1 MRSQSYFVRNE
12 LADPT
17 AAYSLHGDS
26 WLAAIFGRPV
36 WRVDVKGGG
45 DGLSA
50 LKIAGSVF
58 AYAKCEASRVDEVVA
73 LSNFGFR
80 VVDTGL
86 TLGGTVSAGSWS
98 RSVSVGQAVRYA
110 NLRDRDTV
118 CDIASRAFNF
128 SRFHLDPQ
136 IPTGMADRI
145 KASWARNY
153 FSGERGDG
161 MVVAES
167 NSRVVGF
174 LQLLWGQEDTLI
186 IDLIGV
192 APESQGRGL
201 GRAMICYAAVNGTGD
216 HRRPIKI
223 LVGTQAANIPSIRLY
238 ESLGFRT
245 RSAKYVLHYH
255 GEDPICKV

>member
-1 MRSQSYFVRNE
+1 MCSQSYSVRNE
-12 LADPT
+12 LTDPT
-17 AAYSLHGDS
+17 DAYSLHEDS

-36 WRVDVKGGG
+36 WQVDAKGGG
-45 DGLSA
+45 DRLSA

-80 VVDTGL
+80 VVEMSL
-86 TLGGTVSAGSWS
+86 TLDGLVSAGSWS
-98 RSVSVGQAVRYA
+98 RSVSVGQAIRYA

-118 CDIASRAFNF
+118 CDLATRAFRF

-136 IPTGMADRI
+136 VPIGLADRI
-145 KASWARNY
+145 KGLWARNY

-167 NSRVVGF
+167 DGQVVGF
-174 LQLLWGQEDTLI
+174 LQLLWGQHDTLI

-201 GRAMICYAAVNGTGD
+201 GRAMICHAALNGTGD
-216 HRRPIKI
+216 NRRPTKI
-223 LVGTQAANIPSIRLY
+223 LVGTQAANSPSMRLY
-238 ESLGFRT
+238 ESLGLRV

-255 GEDPICKV
+255 GEDPGFKR